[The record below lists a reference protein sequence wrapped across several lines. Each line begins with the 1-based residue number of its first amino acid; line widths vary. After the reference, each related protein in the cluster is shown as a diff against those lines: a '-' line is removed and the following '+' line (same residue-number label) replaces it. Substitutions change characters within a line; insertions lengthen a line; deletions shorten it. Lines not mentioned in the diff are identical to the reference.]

1 MNRKKLTA
9 RDMGLILI
17 TLMVGSA
24 FLSPFLSQAQQ
35 EEQRVKCIANISQL
49 AKGLFAYTIE
59 WEGKYPLAQRPNG
72 TVGWRLFHPA
82 DWSPEGTLAWEFPHH
97 WRATQT
103 VTRWIENA
111 TGWINAVQ
119 KNIENI
125 NIADCPAGE
134 EVLRPVGNEY
144 EEPRQRPGVV
154 SYTYNGNLHAFS
166 DSGIVNPGDF
176 PIIWESHGKAR
187 IRGFAISNPVLNCEN
202 VPNCVYGASHIP
214 YPGNIMY
221 GTSSAL
227 SNPGRSLWAHTSG
240 DIKGLIV
247 ANSQGNAL
255 FWRVGQVITNEGNG
269 CHRSPGEGRRGPPF
283 TNPDRDPF
291 TGYWE
296 DGCAG
301 YFWMESLRGY
311 AWLFRPD
318 YDFLEEGNSGN
329 LTISDPLR

>member
-1 MNRKKLTA
+1 MNRRKLTA

-17 TLMVGSA
+17 TLMGGSA

-103 VTRWIENA
+103 VTRHNENA
-111 TGWINAVQ
+111 TGWINAIN

-125 NIADCPAGE
+125 NIQHCPAGKD
-134 EVLRPVGNEY
+134 VLRPVGAEY
-144 EEPRQRPGVV
+144 NTPRLKPGYV
-154 SYTYNGNLHAFS
+154 SYTMNGNLHRFN
-166 DSGIVNPGDF
+166 DSGIVNSGEF
-176 PIIWESHGKAR
+176 PVLWEGHGKAR
-187 IRGFAISNPVLNCEN
+187 ILGFAISNPVLNCTT
-202 VPNCVYGASHIP
+202 VPTCIYGLPQGSLP
-214 YPGNIMY
+214 YPANVMY
-221 GTSSAL
+221 GSTNNL
-227 SNPGRSLWAHTSG
+227 SNPGGTYWVHNGGMLYF
-240 DIKGLIV
+240 
-247 ANSQGNAL
+247 NSQGSAK
-255 FWRVGQVITNEGNG
+255 WKRMGAVITNPGRG
-269 CHRSPGEGRRGPPF
+269 CETGGGSSGPPY
-283 TNPDRDPF
+283 TNPYYDPF

-301 YFWMESLRGY
+301 WYWVNAGIGY

-318 YDFLEEGNSGN
+318 YDYL
-329 LTISDPLR
+329 D